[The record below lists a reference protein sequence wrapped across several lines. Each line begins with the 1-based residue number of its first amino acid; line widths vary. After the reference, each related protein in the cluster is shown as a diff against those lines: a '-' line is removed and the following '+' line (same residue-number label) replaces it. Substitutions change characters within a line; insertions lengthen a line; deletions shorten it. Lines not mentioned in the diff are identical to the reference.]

1 MCRHIELD
9 AYEWFVEF
17 VTLTSFPIFE
27 LGEALAKGYIK
38 TSFQT
43 VCMMMAGGMKNEQ
56 NIFTHSE
63 FSCCCEWVWRKVGKV
78 EKPSRVT
85 NVALK
90 PHRSSTWFQLSC
102 WASNKI
108 VWNFCTNTSD
118 CRLAFEG
125 KKFSTYNIITVSH
138 GVDGGVALWKAQQ
151 HILHGS
157 EIYRRATHKSVRN
170 FNFDFPP

>member
-1 MCRHIELD
+1 MSDLSSLSLSRH
-9 AYEWFVEF
+9 FQF
-17 VTLTSFPIFE
+17 SS
-27 LGEALAKGYIK
+27 LAKPLQKDISK
-38 TSFQT
+38 HHFKRCVWWWQEEWK
-43 VCMMMAGGMKNEQ
+43 MNK
-56 NIFTHSE
+56 IFSHILNSE

-138 GVDGGVALWKAQQ
+138 GVDGGVALWQAQQ